1 MLSNADKQKL
11 LVLLLTNVVRD
22 LHHTHI
28 VVNTTTTQYR
38 QRIPYVVGF
47 KPDRT
52 VDSKSRIESVIRST
66 KLAKELIKIDGL
78 QVAEVMSVRSSS
90 AKLGVS
96 SPKMS
101 AIGIRLESST
111 EHIVANPSAKPKF
124 GYVEIVIVAELGTAS
139 ATFFD

>member
-11 LVLLLTNVVRD
+11 LVLLLTSVIRE
-22 LHHTHI
+22 LHHTS
-28 VVNTTTTQYR
+28 VVVDTTTTQYR

-52 VDSKSRIESVIRST
+52 IDSKSRIESVLRST

-78 QVAEVMSVRSSS
+78 QVAEIMSARSS
-90 AKLGVS
+90 ATKLGVS

-101 AIGIRLESST
+101 AIGVRLESST
-111 EHIVANPSAKPKF
+111 EHIVANPSSKPKF

-139 ATFFD
+139 AAFVE